1 MRTRVVYVTLLAVL
15 ALSAVASAMTVE
27 LTAVQ
32 YPEKRNVKLSFRGT
46 GAAPQT
52 ALAANV
58 RYANGQAAINIKYD
72 NMKPAV
78 LFAGDVTCYVVWAVS
93 RDGVAENLGELVVR
107 DVKDEVTMSTGQKAF
122 ALLITAEPYFLVP
135 RPSELVVWTSAA
147 STDKKA
153 PSSRFPFSAFDPA
166 PAHGLDSI
174 AMVAYDSSV
183 PPELLQARKAHEL
196 AERLGA
202 AELAENFYADATT
215 ALNQANNY
223 ATKNPRSKNT
233 FDFARRSIQASN
245 EAIRTSTAILA
256 ERKAAE
262 EAAARKAK
270 LDQLSSD
277 ATQAQAAATQAQ
289 AEARQ
294 AQEAAESAMAELA
307 RQRAEMTQ
315 SLAAMRAEK
324 ASLAAEMEAMRQEK
338 LGLRSRLEVALSKV
352 ASTQSS
358 ARGYIVNLPDI
369 LFDVNKATL
378 KSEAQVA
385 LAKLAGIL
393 LVMPELNLRVEG
405 HTDSTGTMEH
415 NQKLSEERAQSV
427 VDFVTQQG
435 VEPSRLTSVGYGWT
449 RPLADNATAEGRR
462 KNRRV
467 EIVVAEGQIQEAAP
481 PATP

>member
-1 MRTRVVYVTLLAVL
+1 MKTRVMYVTSLACLTL
-15 ALSAVASAMTVE
+15 ATVASAMTVD
-27 LTAVQ
+27 LNAVQ
-32 YPEKRNVKLSFRGT
+32 YPEKRNVKLGFKGT
-46 GAAPQT
+46 GAAP
-52 ALAANV
+52 AAEIGANV
-58 RYANGQAAINIKYD
+58 RYENGQAAITIKYRD
-72 NMKPAV
+72 MKPAV

-107 DVKDEVTMSTGQKAF
+107 DVKDEVTMSTAQKAF
-122 ALLITAEPYFLVP
+122 ALLVTAEPYSLVQ
-135 RPSELVVWTSAA
+135 RPSSLVVWTSAA

-153 PSSRFPFSAFDPA
+153 PSSRFTYSAFDPA

-174 AMVAYDSSV
+174 AMVAYDSSI

-202 AELAENFYADATT
+202 AELAGKFFADATV

-223 ATKNPRSKNT
+223 ASKNPRSKNT

-245 EAIRTSTAILA
+245 EAIRTSTSILA

-277 ATQAQAAATQAQ
+277 ASQAQAEAVQAQ
-289 AEARQ
+289 AEART
-294 AQEAAESAMAELA
+294 AQEAAETAMAELA
-307 RQRAEMTQ
+307 RQRAQMSQ

-324 ASLAAEMEAMRQEK
+324 ASLAADLEAMRQEK
-338 LGLRSRLEVALSKV
+338 LGLRSRLEEALSKV

-369 LFDVNKATL
+369 LFDVNQATL
-378 KSEAQVA
+378 KSEAKVA
-385 LAKLAGIL
+385 LAKLSGIL

-415 NQKLSEERAQSV
+415 NQKLSEARAQSV

-435 VEPSRLTSVGYGWT
+435 VEPSRLTAVGYGWT
-449 RPLADNATAEGRR
+449 RPLADNATAEGRK

-481 PATP
+481 PATQ

>member
-1 MRTRVVYVTLLAVL
+1 
-15 ALSAVASAMTVE
+15 
-27 LTAVQ
+27 
-32 YPEKRNVKLSFRGT
+32 
-46 GAAPQT
+46 
-52 ALAANV
+52 
-58 RYANGQAAINIKYD
+58 
-72 NMKPAV
+72 MKPAV

-107 DVKDEVTMSTGQKAF
+107 DVKDEVTMSTAQKAF
-122 ALLITAEPYFLVP
+122 ALLVTAEPYSLVQ
-135 RPSELVVWTSAA
+135 RPSSLVVWTSAA

-153 PSSRFPFSAFDPA
+153 PSSRFTYSAFDPA

-174 AMVAYDSSV
+174 AMVAYDSSI

-202 AELAENFYADATT
+202 AELAGKFFADATV

-223 ATKNPRSKNT
+223 ASKNPRSKNT

-245 EAIRTSTAILA
+245 EAIRTSTSILA

-277 ATQAQAAATQAQ
+277 ASQAQAEAVQAQ
-289 AEARQ
+289 AEART
-294 AQEAAESAMAELA
+294 AQEAAETAMAELA
-307 RQRAEMTQ
+307 RQRAQMSQ

-324 ASLAAEMEAMRQEK
+324 ASLAADLEAMRQEK
-338 LGLRSRLEVALSKV
+338 LGLRSRLEEALSKV

-369 LFDVNKATL
+369 LFDVNQATL
-378 KSEAQVA
+378 KSEAKVA
-385 LAKLAGIL
+385 LAKLSGIL

-415 NQKLSEERAQSV
+415 NQKLSEARAQSV

-435 VEPSRLTSVGYGWT
+435 VEPSRLTAVGYGWT